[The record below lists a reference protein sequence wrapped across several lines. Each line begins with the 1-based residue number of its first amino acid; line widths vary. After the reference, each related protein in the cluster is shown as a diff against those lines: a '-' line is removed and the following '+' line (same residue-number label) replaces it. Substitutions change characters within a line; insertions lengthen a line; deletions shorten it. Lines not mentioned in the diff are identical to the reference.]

1 MFALVDCNNFYVSC
15 ERVFNPALKNRAV
28 VVLSNNDGCVVA
40 RSNEVKDARIPM
52 GAPLFKIKDQLDS
65 LNCAIFSS
73 NYSLYGDMSNRVMTT
88 LSYYSD
94 KIEYYSIDEAFL
106 EFPDYSEEEL
116 ISLGHDIVKR
126 VTQHTGIP
134 VSVGFGPTK
143 TLAKLANEYAKK
155 DGRKANTYKS
165 CYVISDEINAIP
177 PKSMAVDEIWGI
189 GFRYSKLL
197 KSMNINTVDDF
208 CKMDPSWVKSKL
220 TIQGLTTQHELN
232 FRKLIDLEM
241 ITDPQKNII
250 SSRSFGKAVTTKEG
264 IQEAVANHV
273 ANATAKI
280 RKRGL
285 AAYILRVLIMTDRFK
300 ESESFWS
307 ASCVLD
313 VPTNNTIQVMHKA
326 MALVDKLYDPT
337 KKYKKAGIML
347 LDLIPTSDL
356 HPNLFDQPQDPKI
369 ERMFNTVDRL
379 NGIYGKNHVRILR
392 QGVDQHK
399 PIGWQLKANLR
410 SPRYSTRW
418 GDMLVIRDK

>member
-1 MFALVDCNNFYVSC
+1 
-15 ERVFNPALKNRAV
+15 
-28 VVLSNNDGCVVA
+28 
-40 RSNEVKDARIPM
+40 
-52 GAPLFKIKDQLDS
+52 
-65 LNCAIFSS
+65 
-73 NYSLYGDMSNRVMTT
+73 VMNT
-88 LSYYSD
+88 LSYFSD
-94 KIEYYSIDEAFL
+94 RIEYYSIDEAFL
-106 EFPDYSEEEL
+106 EFPDYTEEEL
-116 ISLGHDIVKR
+116 IDIGREIVER
-126 VTQHTGIP
+126 VTKHTGIP
-134 VSVGFGPTK
+134 VSVGFAPTK

-155 DGRKANTYKS
+155 DGRTVNTHKS
-165 CYVISDEINAIP
+165 CYVITDEINAIP
-177 PKSMAVDEIWGI
+177 PKSMAVNEIWGI
-189 GFRYSKLL
+189 GFRYGKLL
-197 KSMNINTVDDF
+197 NSMNINTVDDF
-208 CKMDPSWVKSKL
+208 CKMDQSWVKSKL

-232 FRKLIDLEM
+232 FRKVIDLEM

-264 IQEAVANHV
+264 IQEAIANHV

-313 VPTNNTIQVMHKA
+313 MPTNNTIHVMNKA
-326 MALVDKLYDPT
+326 MALVDKIYDPT
-337 KKYKKAGIML
+337 KAYKKAGIML

-356 HPNLFDQPQDPKI
+356 HPNLFDPTEDPKMA
-369 ERMFNTVDRL
+369 RMFNTVDKL
-379 NGIYGKNHVRILR
+379 NNIYGKNHVRILR

-418 GDMLVIRDK
+418 GDMLVIRDR